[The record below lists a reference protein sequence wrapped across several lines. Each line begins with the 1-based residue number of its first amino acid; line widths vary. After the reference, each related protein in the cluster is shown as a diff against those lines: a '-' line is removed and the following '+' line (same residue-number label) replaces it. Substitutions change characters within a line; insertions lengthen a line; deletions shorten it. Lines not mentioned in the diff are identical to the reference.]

1 MRGAGCAQL
10 PPGVRG
16 VDPAGGQPNAG
27 SGLAYFGIRYNL
39 DLLKV
44 YFSKNISLSYM
55 SII

>member
-44 YFSKNISLSYM
+44 YFLKILVCL
-55 SII
+55 ICP